1 MVAATIVVGATMM
14 FATFPSIG
22 IYHHFTPFKKRA
34 LAPFIFKVL
43 T

>member
-1 MVAATIVVGATMM
+1 MAATTIVIGATMM

-22 IYHHFTPFKKRA
+22 IYHHFTPFLKKV
-34 LAPFIFKVL
+34 LAPFILKVL